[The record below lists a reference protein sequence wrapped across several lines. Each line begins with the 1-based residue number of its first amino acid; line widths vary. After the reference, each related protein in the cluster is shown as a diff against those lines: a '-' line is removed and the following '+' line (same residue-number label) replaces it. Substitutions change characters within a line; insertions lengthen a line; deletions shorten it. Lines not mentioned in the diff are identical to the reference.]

1 MFHNTIDSDS
11 VTVYNKG
18 MLENE
23 QALTIE
29 ELAERVG
36 TPVRTIRFY
45 IAEGLLPGPGT
56 RGKAAS
62 YSGEHLLRLRLIRR
76 LSEQRV
82 PLAEMRELLSRLSLE
97 EEQALLNEEEERAVQ
112 RERAAQAPSPKEYLG
127 ALLQQAQAARQP
139 AASPPPAPAISAPA
153 SAERY
158 HRPVNALPSQPTDVW
173 QRWELAP
180 GVELYVKVDV
190 ADQQRKL
197 IERLLW
203 AARTSDQR
211 NK

>member
-1 MFHNTIDSDS
+1 
-11 VTVYNKG
+11 VYNKG

-23 QALTIE
+23 QTYTIE

-45 IAEGLLPGPGT
+45 IAEGLLSGPGT

-62 YSGEHLLRLRLIRR
+62 YSSEHLLRLRLIRR

-82 PLAEMRELLSRLSLE
+82 PLAEMRELLSRLSSE
-97 EEQALLNEEEERAVQ
+97 EEQALLDEEDKRAMQ

-127 ALLQQAQAARQP
+127 TLLQQAQAARQP
-139 AASPPPAPAISAPA
+139 AASPPPAPAAPA
-153 SAERY
+153 SIERY
-158 HRPVNALPSQPTDVW
+158 SRPVNALPSQPADVW

-180 GVELYVKVDV
+180 GVELHVKVDV
-190 ADQQRKL
+190 ADQQRAL

-203 AARTSDQR
+203 AARAADQR
-211 NK
+211 RT

>member
-1 MFHNTIDSDS
+1 
-11 VTVYNKG
+11 

-23 QALTIE
+23 QTYTIE

-45 IAEGLLPGPGT
+45 IAEGLLSGPGT

-82 PLAEMRELLSRLSLE
+82 PLAEMRELLSRLSAE
-97 EEQALLNEEEERAVQ
+97 EEQALLDEEDERAMQ
-112 RERAAQAPSPKEYLG
+112 RDRAAQAPSPKEYLG
-127 ALLQQAQAARQP
+127 TLLQQAQAARQP
-139 AASPPPAPAISAPA
+139 AATPLPAPAAPSSD

-158 HRPVNALPSQPTDVW
+158 SRPANALPNQPADVW

-180 GVELYVKVDV
+180 GVELHVRVDA
-190 ADQQRKL
+190 ADQQRPL

-203 AARTSDQR
+203 AARAADQR
-211 NK
+211 RI

>member
-1 MFHNTIDSDS
+1 
-11 VTVYNKG
+11 
-18 MLENE
+18 MLEDE
-23 QALTIE
+23 QTFTIE

-36 TPVRTIRFY
+36 IPVRTIRFY
-45 IAEGLLPGPGT
+45 IAEGLLSGPGT

-82 PLAEMRELLSRLSLE
+82 PLAEMRELLSRLSPE
-97 EEQALLNEEEERAVQ
+97 EEQTLLDEEDGRAMQ
-112 RERAAQAPSPKEYLG
+112 RARAAQASSPKEYLG
-127 ALLQQAQAARQP
+127 TLLQQAQAARRP
-139 AASPPPAPAISAPA
+139 AASPPPPLTAQASA

-158 HRPVNALPSQPTDVW
+158 SRPVNALPSQPADVW

-180 GVELYVKVDV
+180 GVELHVKVDV
-190 ADQQRKL
+190 ADQQRSL

-203 AARTSDQR
+203 AARVSSQR
-211 NK
+211 RT